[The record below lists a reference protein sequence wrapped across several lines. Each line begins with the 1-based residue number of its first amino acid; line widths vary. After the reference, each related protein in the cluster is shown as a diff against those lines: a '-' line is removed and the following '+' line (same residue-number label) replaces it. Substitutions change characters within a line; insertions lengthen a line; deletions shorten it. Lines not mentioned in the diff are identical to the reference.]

1 MLPSLELEEKQ
12 NGRRKADCSGGK
24 VVRVKEQAFER
35 AFVNS
40 QLIAGTHKL
49 NTGGQL
55 YKRRHGD
62 KQRKY
67 DEELLNR
74 SQRVVG
80 ALQYLVKQVEESR
93 NRHKKQNIHVL
104 RRRQRCNAHVDGR
117 PDAHGGQGAEH
128 GKNLARNM
136 LAFQKKYDKTKQYKY
151 QGQRVVDTRHADLK
165 RQRGPQHIGCEHDV

>member
-1 MLPSLELEEKQ
+1 MAVRDTLAKMAMPNSRNKPQPSNFSLCLRPWSWKK
-12 NGRRKADCSGGK
+12 NKMDGCKADCSGGK
-24 VVRVKEQAFER
+24 VVRIKEQAFER
-35 AFVNS
+35 AFVDS

-49 NTGGQL
+49 NPGSQL
-55 YKRRHGD
+55 YKRRYGD

-67 DEELLNR
+67 NEELLNCP
-74 SQRVVG
+74 QRVVG

-104 RRRQRCNAHVDGR
+104 RRRQRRNAHVDGR

-136 LAFQKKYDKTKQYKY
+136 LAF
-151 QGQRVVDTRHADLK
+151 
-165 RQRGPQHIGCEHDV
+165 